1 MEDWRY
7 ENLRDDMKRLRE
19 DLQEVRG
26 RTYKVET
33 WQSLFPLRTL
43 MVISWLVVI
52 GIWVSG
58 IAEAI
63 ARSQ

>member
-7 ENLRDDMKRLRE
+7 ENLRADINRLRE

-43 MVISWLVVI
+43 FVILWLVTI
-52 GIWVSG
+52 GIWVTG

-63 ARSQ
+63 ARSH

>member
-1 MEDWRY
+1 VEDWRY
-7 ENLRDDMKRLRE
+7 ENLREDMKRLRE

-26 RTYKVET
+26 RTYSVET
-33 WQSLFPLRTL
+33 WQSLFPLRVL
-43 MVISWLVVI
+43 MVILWLIAI

>member
-1 MEDWRY
+1 VEDWRY
-7 ENLRDDMKRLRE
+7 ENLREDISRLRE

-26 RTYKVET
+26 RTHSVET

-43 MVISWLVVI
+43 FVIWWLITI
-52 GIWVSG
+52 GIGVG
-58 IAEAI
+58 VIAEAL

>member
-7 ENLRDDMKRLRE
+7 ENLREDMKRLRE
-19 DLQEVRG
+19 DLQEARG
-26 RTYKVET
+26 RTHSVET
-33 WQSLFPLRTL
+33 WQSLFPLRAL
-43 MVISWLVVI
+43 IVVLWLVMI

-58 IAEAI
+58 IAEVI